1 MAKNND
7 TFLNAVKDVRPLK
20 VKSQE
25 VLLSPKKP
33 KPIPKK
39 LIEDERN
46 VLNDS
51 LSDHYLH
58 AELESDENT
67 FYLKKGHSPEIIN
80 KLRRGYWTIQQSLDL
95 HGFTSDEAK
104 IKLVGFLNVCQK
116 KGIRCVRVIHGKG
129 FGSVNKEP
137 ILKKRVRGWL
147 IQKQE
152 IIAYVEAPRH
162 DGGSGAII
170 VLIED
175 N

>member
-1 MAKNND
+1 MTQKI
-7 TFLNAVKDVRPLK
+7 PLMM
-20 VKSQE
+20 VFTQANFKSDLM
-25 VLLSPKKP
+25 VMILLLDCGL
-33 KPIPKK
+33 IPG
-39 LIEDERN
+39 
-46 VLNDS
+46 VS
-51 LSDHYLH
+51 
-58 AELESDENT
+58 NT
-67 FYLKKGHSPEIIN
+67 FHRKFLIRLNKTRPWHTQNKYL
-80 KLRRGYWTIQQSLDL
+80 
-95 HGFTSDEAK
+95 
-104 IKLVGFLNVCQK
+104 CQK